1 MAGLQSDP
9 AHLRRMKQFAA
20 SDAKHDFKAL
30 FTDLYPKQAYNIG
43 TPLSDQIEPS
53 NNNWALLSSYTTVN
67 LDFQKLPLNTPIKIT
82 SVSGHDYDI
91 CAFDAHDID
100 AIMPF
105 LYNGGPKET
114 NFIIDAFASSLW
126 NDLESRRT
134 GKPLGTINILTNRET
149 VNDPGSKVP
158 PNDSIYEKNKID
170 KPRDVQLQS
179 YQDVSEEDITY
190 AAWTSNRTDFHNDFF
205 SSYFLKLSSI
215 NYTYLSEQ
223 INMTFSKE
231 RDAQNI
237 ESFVVTNV
245 GECVNSIKTLT
256 ANLKKLNSPSYLFG
270 LYLQMKRSGDSL
282 QGLSTLDKTR
292 KYQGRS
298 SEVLDRP
305 LVNLETMYTY
315 ALSHDIWNCSYNLLI
330 GASFILLT
338 NTDNRIYVC
347 RTGLPR
353 NPVEIFAA
361 EGAKLIEEHNAAVI
375 AYTVS
380 FKLISDPQLQNYIG
394 KLKELETFTSTVLVN
409 NPTSVKEDHIRNEN
423 KLNNLL
429 RELFSF
435 SVPINFLY
443 SQFEPRKEL
452 SMPAEINPQTVGEI
466 INTISSQK
474 IIQADTN
481 TLFQRLKV
489 AMSSVN
495 FALINQINFFS
506 SDSLI
511 TDMKANERYMKPLL
525 GSLSLIAHIR
535 FNLPILQ
542 KTLEILKNISISNYI
557 RKRFGSETM
566 KPGFDYLFKIFLSVY
581 DDLLNKT
588 ARPSKKRERDLSD
601 PSPESVSFTDLTNLL
616 IINSLLAGQK
626 QLVLLQSRMAVE
638 GGRRRRKFKRGGF
651 TEDETI
657 PFLTGEFLIQRQ
669 INRLLVP
676 IAADILEENG
686 QDSEQERKMLIE
698 YILIGIT
705 KFISYQPPYVDADHI
720 SKWGPIFVEM
730 IKPILEDSDE
740 HTQRIKLRFFLG
752 IWLTE
757 NPLTNMNITMDIPIL
772 YWTDMA
778 GQAGHVLIDF
788 IFGNDVYELFGRQE
802 PLKIKYNLNIKN
814 YEVAYESAYD
824 TLSKFLE
831 KDLVID
837 SIISTTV
844 KTEPPPPPPSQIVS
858 GAISQPVLITG
869 LGLNVFKKGLS
880 TPSPPLSIGVRN
892 TTTPTLAPGTLSSS
906 SKDPTLGGGNRTRKI
921 KRKRFKYK
929 RCPTKRHFKV

>member
-1 MAGLQSDP
+1 MAGLQSNP

-30 FTDLYPKQAYNIG
+30 FTDLYPRQAYNIG
-43 TPLSDQIEPS
+43 TPLPDQIEPS

-82 SVSGHDYDI
+82 TVSGHDYDI
-91 CAFDAHDID
+91 CAFDAHDLD

-114 NFIIDAFASSLW
+114 NFVIDAFASSLW

-134 GKPLGTINILTNRET
+134 GKSLGTINILTNRET

-158 PNDSIYEKNKID
+158 PNDRIYEKNKVD
-170 KPRDVQLQS
+170 KPRDVQLHS
-179 YQDVSEEDITY
+179 YQDVSEEDIVY
-190 AAWTSNRTDFHNDFF
+190 NAWLSNRTDFHNDFF

-223 INMTFSKE
+223 INMTFSRAK
-231 RDAQNI
+231 DAQTI
-237 ESFVVTNV
+237 ESFIVTNV

-256 ANLKKLNSPSYLFG
+256 ANLKKLNSPSHLFG

-282 QGLSTLDKTR
+282 QGLSSLDKTR

-298 SEVLDRP
+298 SEVLGVP
-305 LVNLETMYTY
+305 LINLATTYTY
-315 ALSHDIWNCSYNLLI
+315 ALSHDVWNCSYNLLI

-338 NTDNRIYVC
+338 NNDNRIYVC
-347 RTGLPR
+347 RTGIPR
-353 NPVEIFAA
+353 DPVEIFAA
-361 EGAKLIEEHNAAVI
+361 EGEKLIEEHNAAVVD
-375 AYTVS
+375 YTVS
-380 FKLISDPQLQNYIG
+380 FKLISDPQINNYIE
-394 KLKELETFTSTVLVN
+394 KLKEIEIFTTTVLAN
-409 NPTSVKEDHIRNEN
+409 EPTSVKKDQIENEN

-443 SQFEPRKEL
+443 SQFEPKKEL
-452 SMPAEINPQTVGEI
+452 SMPAKINPQTVGEI
-466 INTISSQK
+466 MNTISSQK

-481 TLFQRLKV
+481 TLFERLKL
-489 AMSSVN
+489 ALASVN
-495 FALINQINFFS
+495 FATINQINFFS
-506 SDSLI
+506 TDSLI
-511 TDMKANERYMKPLL
+511 TDMKANEKYMKPLL

-535 FNLPILQ
+535 TDLPLLQ

-557 RKRFGSETM
+557 RKRYGSKTKM
-566 KPGFDYLFKIFLSVY
+566 PGFDYMFKVFFSVY

-588 ARPSKKRERDLSD
+588 AKPSKKRERDLSD
-601 PSPESVSFTDLTNLL
+601 PESITFNDLTNLL
-616 IINSLLAGQK
+616 IANTLLACHK
-626 QLVLLQSRMAVE
+626 QLVLLQSKMAVE

-657 PFLTGEFLIQRQ
+657 PFLTGEFLVQRQ

-686 QDSEQERKMLIE
+686 QESEHERKMLIE
-698 YILIGIT
+698 YILIGIA
-705 KFISYQPPYVDADHI
+705 KFLSYQPPYTDADHI

-730 IKPILEDSDE
+730 MKPILEDSDE

-752 IWLTE
+752 IWFTE
-757 NPLTNMNITMDIPIL
+757 NPLANMNITTDSPIL
-772 YWTDMA
+772 YWTDYA
-778 GQAGHVLIDF
+778 TIAGHVLIDF
-788 IFGNDVYELFGRQE
+788 IFGYDVYDLFGNQE
-802 PLKIKYNLNIKN
+802 PFKIKYNLDIKN
-814 YEVAYESAYD
+814 YETAYESSYD
-824 TLSKFLE
+824 ILSKFLQ
-831 KDLVID
+831 KDLSID
-837 SIISTTV
+837 SILSTAV
-844 KTEPPPPPPSQIVS
+844 KIELPPLPTPSQIVT
-858 GAISQPVLITG
+858 GAVSQPVLITG

-880 TPSPPLSIGVRN
+880 TPSPSLSIGVRN

-906 SKDPTLGGGNRTRKI
+906 SKDPTLGGGNITRKI